1 MINPALN
8 NGMMNGGMNNG
19 MNSGTNGIGASSPNS
34 LYNTASA
41 MQSNPSMWIEFENGL
56 RYIVSQKKET
66 TYSINKQAGVVTLRA
81 PLIIQKEVEE
91 YIEKVKKVATAQIL
105 VEVRLVEVQ
114 LNDEF
119 STGINFST
127 SDTVAVTGNFGS
139 SSTTNALSSTP
150 FALTFSKGGLTAAV
164 QFLQSFGTT
173 KAIASPR
180 LNVMNNQKS
189 RLSFAKDQV
198 YFSLQ
203 PQLQNAY
210 NTINGATS
218 TASNPIIVQS
228 TIHTVPVGII
238 LELQATADLEK
249 NEITMNIHPVL
260 SSIVNTVQD
269 PAATFLASLNN
280 VSSAASAIANSIPI
294 IEKKEL
300 NSTLRIKSGEIMVIG
315 GFNEEKTVVQRIGIP
330 YLKDIPYLRV
340 LFGSNTK
347 SVHNV
352 ETVIF
357 IKATIMTPEN
367 SIGEDDT
374 KFYNDFA

>member
-1 MINPALN
+1 
-8 NGMMNGGMNNG
+8 
-19 MNSGTNGIGASSPNS
+19 
-34 LYNTASA
+34 
-41 MQSNPSMWIEFENGL
+41 
-56 RYIVSQKKET
+56 
-66 TYSINKQAGVVTLRA
+66 
-81 PLIIQKEVEE
+81 
-91 YIEKVKKVATAQIL
+91 
-105 VEVRLVEVQ
+105 
-114 LNDEF
+114 
-119 STGINFST
+119 
-127 SDTVAVTGNFGS
+127 
-139 SSTTNALSSTP
+139 
-150 FALTFSKGGLTAAV
+150 
-164 QFLQSFGTT
+164 
-173 KAIASPR
+173 
-180 LNVMNNQKS
+180 
-189 RLSFAKDQV
+189 
-198 YFSLQ
+198 
-203 PQLQNAY
+203 
-210 NTINGATS
+210 
-218 TASNPIIVQS
+218 
-228 TIHTVPVGII
+228 VPVGII

-280 VSSAASAIANSIPI
+280 VNSAASAIANSIPI